1 MIKADLEKSG
11 IIQFSGDMELLLVEY
26 TIITRVM
33 LHNIKEQ
40 KNEETAFKLLAII
53 GKVAVEDLEQLG
65 GDPEKILDKL
75 IEGLKNDV

>member
-1 MIKADLEKSG
+1 MIKADLEKNG
-11 IIQFSGDMELLLVEY
+11 MIQFSGDMELLLVEY

-53 GKVAVEDLEQLG
+53 GKVAAEDLEQLG
-65 GDPEKILDKL
+65 GDPEKILEKL
-75 IEGLKNDV
+75 IESLKNGI

>member
-11 IIQFSGDMELLLVEY
+11 MIQFSGDMELLLVEY
-26 TIITRVM
+26 TVITRVM

-53 GKVAVEDLEQLG
+53 GKIAAEDLEQLG
-65 GDPEKILDKL
+65 GDPEKILDRL
-75 IEGLKNDV
+75 IEGLKNDI

>member
-11 IIQFSGDMELLLVEY
+11 MIQFSGDMELLLVEY

-53 GKVAVEDLEQLG
+53 GKVAAEDLEQLG
-65 GDPEKILDKL
+65 GDPEKLLNKL
-75 IEGLKNDV
+75 IEGLKNDI

>member
-11 IIQFSGDMELLLVEY
+11 MIQFSGDMELLLVEY

-53 GKVAVEDLEQLG
+53 GKIAAEDLEQLG
-65 GDPEKILDKL
+65 GDPEKILDRL

>member
-11 IIQFSGDMELLLVEY
+11 MIQFSGDMELLLVEY

-53 GKVAVEDLEQLG
+53 GKVAAEDLEQLG
-65 GDPEKILDKL
+65 GDPEKVLDKL
-75 IEGLKNDV
+75 IEGLKNDI

>member
-11 IIQFSGDMELLLVEY
+11 MIQFSGDMELLLVEY

-53 GKVAVEDLEQLG
+53 GKIAAEDLEQLG
-65 GDPEKILDKL
+65 GDPEKILDRL
-75 IEGLKNDV
+75 IEGLKNDI